1 MQVVCLREMFNLND
15 RNNTNTTRTGFPAGL
30 WWLSG
35 EQQQVHTTK

>member
-1 MQVVCLREMFNLND
+1 MFNLND

-35 EQQQVHTTK
+35 EQEQVQPN